1 MLGSDSEAVSSGV
14 IPGLSSDIP
23 TVSALSG
30 AATSIVSAA
39 SASPT
44 FELSSTAETDSPE
57 TLVVSSKD
65 AYSSVTGAAFS
76 DGGATVSEPV
86 SCSEDANEGSTA
98 SASSTGLTLSIVG
111 TIF

>member
-1 MLGSDSEAVSSGV
+1 M
-14 IPGLSSDIP
+14 
-23 TVSALSG
+23 
-30 AATSIVSAA
+30 
-39 SASPT
+39 
-44 FELSSTAETDSPE
+44 
-57 TLVVSSKD
+57 VSSKG

-86 SCSEDANEGSTA
+86 SSSEDANEGSTA